1 MKKCFCVM
9 ALAASLALLLSG
21 CGEAKEAYEKGM
33 ALAMEGKYEK
43 SLPYFEKAIK
53 EKKEQT
59 EYYIGYGMALNRL
72 NRYGQAKEEF
82 MKVMQ
87 EADNKISKK
96 NNKQLYYGMAVSEYG
111 LGEYGAVEE
120 YCGKALSIEYLDD
133 MDCDILYTRMTAL
146 CQQEKWEQARK
157 DCQDIIQRDDKYLD
171 AFLALARIERS
182 MGNNDG
188 AVKAYLDVI
197 AKDKANYE
205 VYFELYGQYC
215 YSGQNDAANEL
226 LGQLLEL
233 KPDKA
238 EDWMAVG
245 RAYYLKKD
253 YDKAK
258 ECFDTAYQGKCIEG
272 KYYSGVVY
280 AEEKS
285 YKEAEEAFQ
294 TYIKENKDTLKIE
307 VYSRLAAVYMEQR
320 DFDKAQGAID
330 QGLSHGNSSAVQDLR
345 RIQVVLFEKQN
356 KYSEALS
363 AAKEYHKIYPSDDAM
378 QKEISFIKTRIK

>member
-33 ALAMEGKYEK
+33 ALAMGGKYEK

-171 AFLALARIERS
+171 
-182 MGNNDG
+182 
-188 AVKAYLDVI
+188 
-197 AKDKANYE
+197 
-205 VYFELYGQYC
+205 
-215 YSGQNDAANEL
+215 
-226 LGQLLEL
+226 
-233 KPDKA
+233 
-238 EDWMAVG
+238 
-245 RAYYLKKD
+245 
-253 YDKAK
+253 
-258 ECFDTAYQGKCIEG
+258 
-272 KYYSGVVY
+272 
-280 AEEKS
+280 
-285 YKEAEEAFQ
+285 
-294 TYIKENKDTLKIE
+294 
-307 VYSRLAAVYMEQR
+307 
-320 DFDKAQGAID
+320 
-330 QGLSHGNSSAVQDLR
+330 
-345 RIQVVLFEKQN
+345 
-356 KYSEALS
+356 
-363 AAKEYHKIYPSDDAM
+363 
-378 QKEISFIKTRIK
+378 